1 MSLFFPISLLL
12 SGFIYAIWD
21 HLPLV
26 SKFREML
33 RFLTI
38 LIINT
43 VFFFYIYSS
52 KELPLQSHLFLSLS
66 GAILLLLTI
75 IKGLKL
81 ESRIKRVK
89 SGNLSLNT
97 DESIETAYSNI
108 LTLGGIGLVV
118 LMLAVITGFIIIETQ
133 LESLALKSFFS
144 ILALLIYL
152 GILSLIKF
160 NNLQLKNAVRMLL
173 LSFIMILVSYS
184 FSNAAINLS

>member
-38 LIINT
+38 LIINS

-118 LMLAVITGFIIIETQ
+118 LMLAVITGFIIIETK

-144 ILALLIYL
+144 MLALFIYL

>member
-1 MSLFFPISLLL
+1 MSLFFPLSLVL
-12 SGFIYAIWD
+12 SGFMYAIWD
-21 HLPLV
+21 QLPLV
-26 SKFREML
+26 GKFRELL

-38 LIINT
+38 LVINS
-43 VFFFYIYSS
+43 VFFFFIYSG
-52 KELPLQSHLFLSLS
+52 KELSLQSHLFLSLS

-89 SGNLSLNT
+89 SGNLSLNNN
-97 DESIETAYSNI
+97 ESIETAYSNI

-118 LMLAVITGFIIIETQ
+118 LMLAVISGFVLIDTQ
-133 LESLALKSFFS
+133 LQSLALKSFFS

-160 NNLQLKNAVRMLL
+160 NNLKLKNAVRMLL

>member
-38 LIINT
+38 LIINS

-118 LMLAVITGFIIIETQ
+118 LMLAVITGFIIIEAQ

>member
-1 MSLFFPISLLL
+1 MSFFFPISLLL

>member
-26 SKFREML
+26 TKFREML

-52 KELPLQSHLFLSLS
+52 KGFPLQTHLFLSLS
-66 GAILLLLTI
+66 AAILLLLTI

-118 LMLAVITGFIIIETQ
+118 LMLAVITGFIIIETK

-144 ILALLIYL
+144 MLALLIYL

>member
-1 MSLFFPISLLL
+1 MSLFFPISLIL

-43 VFFFYIYSS
+43 VFFFYIFSS
-52 KELPLQSHLFLSLS
+52 KEIPLQSHLFLSLS

-118 LMLAVITGFIIIETQ
+118 LMLAVITGFIIIETK

>member
-1 MSLFFPISLLL
+1 MSQFFPLSLVL
-12 SGFIYAIWD
+12 SGFMYAIWD
-21 HLPLV
+21 QLPLV
-26 SKFREML
+26 GKFRELL

-38 LIINT
+38 LVINS
-43 VFFFYIYSS
+43 VFFFFIYSG
-52 KELPLQSHLFLSLS
+52 KELSLQSHLFLSLS

-89 SGNLSLNT
+89 SGNLSLNN

-118 LMLAVITGFIIIETQ
+118 LMLAVISGFVLIDNQ
-133 LESLALKSFFS
+133 LQSLALKSFFS

-160 NNLQLKNAVRMLL
+160 NNLKLKNAVRMLL

>member
-1 MSLFFPISLLL
+1 
-12 SGFIYAIWD
+12 
-21 HLPLV
+21 
-26 SKFREML
+26 
-33 RFLTI
+33 
-38 LIINT
+38 
-43 VFFFYIYSS
+43 
-52 KELPLQSHLFLSLS
+52 LS

>member
-1 MSLFFPISLLL
+1 MSQFFPLSLVL
-12 SGFIYAIWD
+12 SGFMYAIWD
-21 HLPLV
+21 QLPLV
-26 SKFREML
+26 GKFRELL

-38 LIINT
+38 LVINS
-43 VFFFYIYSS
+43 VFFFFIYSG
-52 KELPLQSHLFLSLS
+52 KELSLQSHLFLSLS

-89 SGNLSLNT
+89 SGNLSLNN

-118 LMLAVITGFIIIETQ
+118 LMLAVISGFVLIETQ
-133 LESLALKSFFS
+133 LQSLALKSFFS

-160 NNLQLKNAVRMLL
+160 NNLKLKNAVRMLL

>member
-1 MSLFFPISLLL
+1 MSLFFPLSLVL
-12 SGFIYAIWD
+12 SGFMYAIWD
-21 HLPLV
+21 QLPLV
-26 SKFREML
+26 GKFRELL

-38 LIINT
+38 LVINS
-43 VFFFYIYSS
+43 VFFFFIYSG
-52 KELPLQSHLFLSLS
+52 KELSLQSHLFLSLS

-89 SGNLSLNT
+89 SGNLSLNN

-118 LMLAVITGFIIIETQ
+118 LMLAVISGFVLIDNQ
-133 LESLALKSFFS
+133 LQSLALKSFFS

-160 NNLQLKNAVRMLL
+160 NNLKLKNAVRMLL

>member
-1 MSLFFPISLLL
+1 MSLFFPLSLAL
-12 SGFIYAIWD
+12 SGFMYAIWD
-21 HLPLV
+21 QLPLV
-26 SKFREML
+26 GKFRELL
-33 RFLTI
+33 RFLII
-38 LIINT
+38 LAINS
-43 VFFFYIYSS
+43 VFFFFIYSG
-52 KELPLQSHLFLSLS
+52 KELSLQSHLFLSLS

-89 SGNLSLNT
+89 SGNLSLNN

-118 LMLAVITGFIIIETQ
+118 LMLAVISGFVLIDNQ
-133 LESLALKSFFS
+133 LQSLALKSFFS

-160 NNLQLKNAVRMLL
+160 NNLKLKNAVRMLL

>member
-1 MSLFFPISLLL
+1 MSFFFPISLLL
-12 SGFIYAIWD
+12 SGFMYAIWD
-21 HLPLV
+21 QLPLV

-43 VFFFYIYSS
+43 VFFFYIHSS
-52 KELPLQSHLFLSLS
+52 KEFPLQSHLFLSLS

-97 DESIETAYSNI
+97 DESIESAYSSI

>member
-1 MSLFFPISLLL
+1 
-12 SGFIYAIWD
+12 
-21 HLPLV
+21 
-26 SKFREML
+26 
-33 RFLTI
+33 
-38 LIINT
+38 
-43 VFFFYIYSS
+43 
-52 KELPLQSHLFLSLS
+52 LS

-89 SGNLSLNT
+89 SGNLSLNA

-118 LMLAVITGFIIIETQ
+118 LMLAVITGFIIIEAQ

>member
-1 MSLFFPISLLL
+1 MSLFFPLSLVL
-12 SGFIYAIWD
+12 SGFMYAIWD
-21 HLPLV
+21 QLPLV
-26 SKFREML
+26 GKFRELL

-38 LIINT
+38 LVINS
-43 VFFFYIYSS
+43 VFFFFIYSG
-52 KELPLQSHLFLSLS
+52 KELSLQSHLFLSLS

-89 SGNLSLNT
+89 SGNLSLNN

-118 LMLAVITGFIIIETQ
+118 LMLAVISGFVLIDTQ
-133 LESLALKSFFS
+133 LQSLALKSFFS

-160 NNLQLKNAVRMLL
+160 NNLKLKNAVRMLL

>member
-12 SGFIYAIWD
+12 SGFMYAIWD

-33 RFLTI
+33 RFLII

-52 KELPLQSHLFLSLS
+52 QEFPLQSHLFLSLS
-66 GAILLLLTI
+66 GVILLLLTI

-97 DESIETAYSNI
+97 NESIETAYSNI

-118 LMLAVITGFIIIETQ
+118 LMLAVITGFIIIETK

-144 ILALLIYL
+144 MLALLIYL

>member
-1 MSLFFPISLLL
+1 
-12 SGFIYAIWD
+12 
-21 HLPLV
+21 
-26 SKFREML
+26 
-33 RFLTI
+33 
-38 LIINT
+38 
-43 VFFFYIYSS
+43 
-52 KELPLQSHLFLSLS
+52 
-66 GAILLLLTI
+66 LLTI

-89 SGNLSLNT
+89 SGNLSLNA

>member
-1 MSLFFPISLLL
+1 MSFFFPISLLL
-12 SGFIYAIWD
+12 SGFMYAIWD
-21 HLPLV
+21 QLPLV

-43 VFFFYIYSS
+43 VFFFYIFSS
-52 KELPLQSHLFLSLS
+52 KEFPPQSHLFLSLS

-89 SGNLSLNT
+89 SGNLYLNT

-118 LMLAVITGFIIIETQ
+118 LMLAVITGFIIIDTQ
-133 LESLALKSFFS
+133 LQSLALKSFFS